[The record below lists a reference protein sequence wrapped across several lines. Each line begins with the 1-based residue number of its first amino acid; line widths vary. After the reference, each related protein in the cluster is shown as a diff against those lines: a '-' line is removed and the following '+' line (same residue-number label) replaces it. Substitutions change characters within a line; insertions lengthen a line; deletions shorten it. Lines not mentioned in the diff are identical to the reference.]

1 MPKLLFK
8 WTSNRT
14 PRYFFEFLDNSVP
27 KGTYP
32 TLIARGTQGKMQ
44 IFQLHSLIDIDR
56 YQRIN
61 VLATRPE
68 QVAAPAQQ
76 LRVANN
82 LGFLRQCIKRFAL
95 IEFIDRTSERCFLA
109 IRRGSF
115 EICDAQLFQQNLA
128 DDTLREAV
136 QLLAPDLPGE

>member
-1 MPKLLFK
+1 
-8 WTSNRT
+8 
-14 PRYFFEFLDNSVP
+14 
-27 KGTYP
+27 
-32 TLIARGTQGKMQ
+32 MQ